1 MLSTLR
7 EKANRL
13 IERYGS
19 EVGAVAKIAANALIP
34 GAPMIVRMSAHSAPT
49 HTPSLTNTAN
59 QYVPSLRPIIF
70 MLSISFASF
79 SARSSDSSSLI
90 SESELQLMALYPRIF
105 SREKVDLTMQRFS

>member
-1 MLSTLR
+1 MNPSSTR
-7 EKANRL
+7 A
-13 IERYGS
+13 S
-19 EVGAVAKIAANALIP
+19 SGASSPKLLKRRA

-79 SARSSDSSSLI
+79 SATTATSVVCMTETNANPIR
-90 SESELQLMALYPRIF
+90 
-105 SREKVDLTMQRFS
+105 